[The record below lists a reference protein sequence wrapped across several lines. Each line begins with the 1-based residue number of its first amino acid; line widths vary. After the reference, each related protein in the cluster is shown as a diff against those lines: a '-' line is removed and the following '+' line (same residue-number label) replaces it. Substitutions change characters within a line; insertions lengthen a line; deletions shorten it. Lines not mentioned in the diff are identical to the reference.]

1 MAKPKKTILG
11 RRGFLKG
18 AAALVASAQGASA
31 QTVLR
36 TIDVLIHPD
45 K

>member
-31 QTVLR
+31 HHLER
-36 TIDVLIHPD
+36 
-45 K
+45 